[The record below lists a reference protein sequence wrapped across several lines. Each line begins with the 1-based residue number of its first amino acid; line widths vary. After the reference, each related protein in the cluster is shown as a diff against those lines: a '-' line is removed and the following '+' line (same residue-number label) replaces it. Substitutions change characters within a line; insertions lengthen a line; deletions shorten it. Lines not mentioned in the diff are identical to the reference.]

1 MTKVNTGIFVDVAY
15 DEVIKLHNHN
25 GEFTEYVLNHYNHR
39 CEVIDREIK
48 MFMPYYSAISITTL
62 MNWKY
67 VKHNVYDSLGLGEG
81 ITYDYVFQSQNTDE
95 ELKVEYVVQ
104 KIEPFSEEDK
114 RALYDRY
121 RCKLS

>member
-1 MTKVNTGIFVDVAY
+1 MTKVNTGIFVVVAY

-25 GEFTEYVLNHYNHR
+25 GKITEYVLHHFEHR

-48 MFMPYYSAISITTL
+48 MFMPYTSTISITTL

-81 ITYDYVFQSQNTDE
+81 ITYDYVFQSQNTGE
-95 ELKVEYVVQ
+95 ELKVEYVLKDIV
-104 KIEPFSEEDK
+104 PVSEENK

-121 RCKLS
+121 RCKL